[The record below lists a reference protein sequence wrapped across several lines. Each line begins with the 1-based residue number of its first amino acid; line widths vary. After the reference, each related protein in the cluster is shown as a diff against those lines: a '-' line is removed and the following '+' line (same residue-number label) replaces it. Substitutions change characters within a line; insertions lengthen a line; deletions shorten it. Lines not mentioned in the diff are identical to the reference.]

1 MCNWFTIMND
11 TVRSAARV
19 LDMVE
24 LLSNAPSAM
33 TLSGIAERM
42 STPKS
47 STLMLLRTLVAR
59 GYAVRTDN
67 DRYEIAADYR
77 AGAFGWRAGSEA
89 NLVTAALPILE
100 QMTAELGESTTLG
113 ILAGP
118 GEARLLRK
126 IIADVAIRW
135 DSDTARPIP
144 LYCTAIGRALL
155 SPLPIDEQRRQLE
168 ALPRPRVTHG
178 TITKMD
184 DLIGILA
191 RVRATGHVIVSEE
204 FALGGTGFAA
214 PILDQDGGV
223 LGAINVA
230 CVTSRLA
237 DKQDAVIAALMRG
250 KVEIERRLRASP
262 TRSS

>member
-1 MCNWFTIMND
+1 MND

-19 LDMVE
+19 LDIVE

-59 GYAVRTDN
+59 GYAVRTDS
-67 DRYEIAADYR
+67 DRYEITADYR
-77 AGAFGWRAGSEA
+77 AGAFGWRAGAEA
-89 NLVTAALPILE
+89 NLIAASLPILE
-100 QMTAELGESTTLG
+100 RLTAELGESTTLG
-113 ILAGP
+113 VLAGP

-126 IIADVAIRW
+126 VIANVEIRW

-168 ALPRPRVTHG
+168 ALPRPRVTDG
-178 TITKMD
+178 TVTRME
-184 DLIGILA
+184 DLLTILA
-191 RVRATGHVIVSEE
+191 RVRAAGHVIVSEE

-223 LGAINVA
+223 LGALNVA
-230 CVTSRLA
+230 CVTGRLG
-237 DKQDAVIAALMRG
+237 DNRDAVVAALMDG
-250 KVEIERRLRASP
+250 KAEIEQRLRISS
-262 TRSS
+262 TRPS